1 MTGKC
6 NRREF
11 LARSSFGIAALSLAQ
26 RAAIYG
32 QDSET
37 IRIEAPS
44 VEVGR
49 YEKLELLIRV
59 DRRYDNPF
67 DPQEVDMVVALKT
80 PGGGQV
86 TLPAFY
92 CQDYERRKLNQG
104 RERANWYY
112 PIGNGTWKAR
122 FAPTQT
128 GSYFATAR
136 LKDKTGTIQSES
148 IRFGCISSSR
158 KGFIRISEKDPR
170 FMELSDGTPFFA
182 IGQNLAFIG
191 EGQHVTLSRAEE
203 IFGKLADNGANFL
216 RIWTCCNDW
225 AMAIEAKK
233 SAWDRSWNRGERMVP
248 VPGGENDSSARK
260 CVKID
265 NKPVTVSPSHPVAL
279 MPNTRYTL
287 TGRFMAVGATG
298 LRVNVGRDNWDIP
311 FDSAGDKKWQDF
323 KREFTTGENDFWL
336 GQITL
341 GPAGSGTVWLDNL
354 SLKETP
360 DSPELLWEAD
370 MNRPVMGVYNQ
381 VDCFMLDELVE
392 AAENNGIYLM
402 LCMLTRDLYMKH
414 LSDESSGEYEQA
426 IQYAKKFMRYAVAR
440 WGYSTSLAA
449 WEYFNEIDPGLPT
462 DRFYAEVGD
471 YLSQIDIYHHLRATS
486 TWHPS
491 AKDCRHA
498 SLDIGQLH
506 RYMRPG
512 TEEEYKDEVA
522 VVLDRAQFLRK
533 HAPNKPALIAEFGLA
548 DAKWGRSDY
557 MKQDTEGVHFHT
569 SLWASAFS
577 GTSGTAMFWWW
588 ELLDQQDAYKHYRPL
603 SAFLADVCFAE
614 LRQIDATISNEQLRL
629 LGYQGNDCAYIWIS
643 DSRATWWNQ
652 IAEKQ
657 QPEPVA
663 DAAIEIHGL
672 RPGKYRL
679 EWWDTYEGKIIRAE
693 QVTCTEDRLQ
703 ISVPSFSRDIALNL
717 RLRSGKTET
726 RRSDK
731 LLILADGLNLLSRS

>member
-1 MTGKC
+1 MRKLLLTIQII
-6 NRREF
+6 
-11 LARSSFGIAALSLAQ
+11 LMIISAAAVC
-26 RAAIYG
+26 AG
-32 QDSET
+32 QDSDK

-67 DPQEVDMVVALKT
+67 DPEEVDMVVMLKT
-80 PGGGQV
+80 PGGEQL

-104 RERANWYY
+104 RERMNWYY
-112 PIGNGTWKAR
+112 PVGNGTWKAR

-128 GSYFATAR
+128 GLYFATAR
-136 LKDKTGTIQSES
+136 LKDKSGTIHSQSIQFE
-148 IRFGCISSSR
+148 CVSSSS
-158 KGFIRISEKDPR
+158 KGFLRVSGKDPR

-191 EGQHVTLSRAEE
+191 EGQHVTLSGAEE
-203 IFGKLADNGANFL
+203 IFGKLAANGANFL

-233 SAWDRSWNRGERMVP
+233 SAWDRSWNRSERMVP
-248 VPGGENDSSARK
+248 VPGSENDPGARK
-260 CVKID
+260 CVKMD
-265 NKPVTVSPSHPVAL
+265 NGSVTVSPSHPVAL
-279 MPNTRYTL
+279 RPKMRYTL
-287 TGRFMAVGATG
+287 TGRFMADGATG

-311 FDSAGDKKWQDF
+311 FDSAAGRKWQDF
-323 KREFTTGENDFWL
+323 KREFTTGDNDFWL
-336 GQITL
+336 GQVTL
-341 GPAGSGTVWLDNL
+341 GPVGSGTVWLDKL

-370 MNRPVMGVYNQ
+370 MNRPILGVYNQ

-414 LSDESSGEYEQA
+414 LTDDSSAEYQQA

-440 WGYSTSLAA
+440 WGYSTSVAA

-462 DRFYAEVGD
+462 DRFYTEVGD

-491 AKDCRHA
+491 VKDCRHA

-522 VVLDRAQFLRK
+522 VVIDRAQFLRK
-533 HAPNKPALIAEFGLA
+533 HAPNRPALIAEFGLA
-548 DAKWGRSDY
+548 DTKWGLSDY

-569 SLWASAFS
+569 SLWASAFAD
-577 GTSGTAMFWWW
+577 TSGTAMFWWW
-588 ELLDQQDAYKHYRPL
+588 ELLDQQDAYRHYRPL
-603 SAFLADVCFAE
+603 SAFLADVCFAG
-614 LRQIDATISNEQLRL
+614 LRQTNAAASGERLRV
-629 LGYQGNDCAYIWIS
+629 LGYQGDDCAYIWIF
-643 DSRATWWNQ
+643 DSQATWWNQ
-652 IAEKQ
+652 IVDKKQ
-657 QPEPVA
+657 PAPVT
-663 DAAIEIHGL
+663 DASIEIRGL

-679 EWWDTYEGKIIRAE
+679 EWWDTYEGRTIRTE
-693 QVTCTEDRLQ
+693 QVSCTQALLQ
-703 ISVPSFSRDIALNL
+703 ISVPSFNRDIACKI
-717 RLRSGKTET
+717 RQ
-726 RRSDK
+726 
-731 LLILADGLNLLSRS
+731 